1 MRGCSKWLA
10 GWSNSASRDPLRST
24 IVSLGGFP
32 APRAEKYL
40 KKKLFDFDPQYI
52 VLQFGATD
60 AQCPIRAGSRLNAN
74 NNSSPSAALTTASYR
89 GQPAT
94 TFSPLRWQLASVIG
108 HLRRTEPIT
117 PLSAY
122 ITAIERMVDDCRS
135 AGIRAVVLSPF
146 VYGARYTMRKAIFY
160 VDALREL
167 HSRAQDMIFVD
178 CVRLLADF
186 PKSRILQH
194 DGFHLSR
201 LGQNLVGEAIGKAIV
216 EDVEDI
222 VTGRCIVDARRQQL
236 S

>member
-1 MRGCSKWLA
+1 
-10 GWSNSASRDPLRST
+10 
-24 IVSLGGFP
+24 
-32 APRAEKYL
+32 
-40 KKKLFDFDPQYI
+40 
-52 VLQFGATD
+52 
-60 AQCPIRAGSRLNAN
+60 
-74 NNSSPSAALTTASYR
+74 
-89 GQPAT
+89 
-94 TFSPLRWQLASVIG
+94 
-108 HLRRTEPIT
+108 
-117 PLSAY
+117 
-122 ITAIERMVDDCRS
+122 
-135 AGIRAVVLSPF
+135 
-146 VYGARYTMRKAIFY
+146 MRKAIFY